1 MRRGSRGTCGV
12 FGKDKFHGGKNSGLG
27 LGVAT
32 CVTTGQMSTRG
43 EQNCLKLGPTQQR
56 LYLEKYSVYW
66 DIRTPVIPDSWPVR
80 TWIQLT
86 DVFSYINVISIADS
100 RHWHL
105 RTRKSGENRLKM
117 TQKWPKTTTK
127 KTKLVNFFYRL
138 FPLVTNRYHPTDC
151 FELAMLPAGKYS
163 HGKLWNSGEDFL
175 GTYTRCH

>member
-1 MRRGSRGTCGV
+1 MLIFFEEFFS
-12 FGKDKFHGGKNSGLG
+12 FPKLKKKNSW
-27 LGVAT
+27 
-32 CVTTGQMSTRG
+32 QSDYY
-43 EQNCLKLGPTQQR
+43 KKS
-56 LYLEKYSVYW
+56 YYSVYW

-127 KTKLVNFFYRL
+127 NKTGEFFL
-138 FPLVTNRYHPTDC
+138 PIIPLSYQSLSSQ
-151 FELAMLPAGKYS
+151 LAMLPAGKYS

>member
-1 MRRGSRGTCGV
+1 MYTVFRRCR
-12 FGKDKFHGGKNSGLG
+12 
-27 LGVAT
+27 
-32 CVTTGQMSTRG
+32 
-43 EQNCLKLGPTQQR
+43 QNHKQPMYVILYHHSNVLLKQNLRPLLSCLLAYIT
-56 LYLEKYSVYW
+56 YSVYW

-127 KTKLVNFFYRL
+127 KTKLVKFFYRL

>member
-1 MRRGSRGTCGV
+1 MSNGVTCRAHIHTHTHTYSE
-12 FGKDKFHGGKNSGLG
+12 KTEEDL
-27 LGVAT
+27 
-32 CVTTGQMSTRG
+32 
-43 EQNCLKLGPTQQR
+43 
-56 LYLEKYSVYW
+56 LYFNLFWFYSVYW

-117 TQKWPKTTTK
+117 TQKWPKTTQK